1 MEPVGTL
8 GQIPRW
14 APSAET
20 EKGEEA
26 MCPMSYPD
34 LGRGTQTLVRF
45 VVMWAPGLCCSISL
59 FPLGMGGRAPRV
71 VGVRKDPVLGSRGQG
86 TAAYG
91 YLMELGRVPNVGD
104 PIEISRHFCP

>member
-1 MEPVGTL
+1 
-8 GQIPRW
+8 
-14 APSAET
+14 
-20 EKGEEA
+20 
-26 MCPMSYPD
+26 MCPLSYPD

-59 FPLGMGGRAPRV
+59 FPSGMGRRAPRV
-71 VGVRKDPVLGSRGQG
+71 VGVRKDPVLGSCGQG
-86 TAAYG
+86 MAAYG